1 MVEISIYND
10 RYIAFVKYLGT
21 LSIYTFSLC
30 YNVPMYDLT
39 IIGGG
44 PAGVS
49 AGVYAARKRL
59 KTLFITQE
67 FGGQSSVSEDIQN
80 WIGFPHI
87 SGLDLA
93 KSLETHLET
102 YKADIVDIHKGE
114 TVSKIEKKDKGFLV
128 TDGNGKQFETK
139 TVLVA
144 TGSQRRKLDIPGAA
158 EFEHKGITYC
168 ASCDGPLF
176 AGQDVAVIGGGNAA
190 FETTA
195 QLAAYTNTVY
205 LLNRTDSFRADEVTV
220 KRITENPKVK
230 IIMNAI
236 PSKIEGDKFANKLF
250 YKDAKSGEEKALDV
264 GGIFVEIGLVPAT
277 DYVAGLVELNSY
289 KQIVVN
295 PKNQQTNVPGVWAAG
310 DCTDG
315 IYHQNN
321 IASGDAVKALE
332 DIYQYLH
339 TR

>member
-1 MVEISIYND
+1 MLQ
-10 RYIAFVKYLGT
+10 YL
-21 LSIYTFSLC
+21 S
-30 YNVPMYDLT
+30 MYDLT

-87 SGLDLA
+87 SGTDLA

-114 TVSKIEKKDKGFLV
+114 TVTEIEKKDAGFLV
-128 TDGNGKQFETK
+128 TMDGGKTFETK

-144 TGSQRRKLDIPGAA
+144 SGSHRRKLDVPGAA

-176 AGQDVAVIGGGNAA
+176 AGKDVAVIGGGNAG
-190 FETTA
+190 FETTV
-195 QLAAYTNTVY
+195 QLAAYCPRVY
-205 LLNRTDSFRADEVTV
+205 LLNRSDSFRADEVTV
-220 KRITENPKVK
+220 KRVSENPNVT

-236 PSKIEGDKFANKLF
+236 PTKVEGGAFASKLS
-250 YKDAKSGEEKALDV
+250 YKDAKTGEEKTLNV
-264 GGIFVEIGLVPAT
+264 GGVFVEIGLIPAT
-277 DYVAGLVELNSY
+277 EYVAGLVTLNDY

-339 TR
+339 SR

>member
-1 MVEISIYND
+1 
-10 RYIAFVKYLGT
+10 
-21 LSIYTFSLC
+21 
-30 YNVPMYDLT
+30 MYDLT

-114 TVSKIEKKDKGFLV
+114 TVAKIEKKNGGFLV
-128 TDGNGKQFETK
+128 TEGNGKQFETK

-144 TGSQRRKLDIPGAA
+144 TGSQRRKLDVPGAT

-176 AGQDVAVIGGGNAA
+176 AGQDVAVIGGGNAG

-205 LLNRTDSFRADEVTV
+205 LLNRTDTFRADEVTV
-220 KRITENPKVK
+220 KRISENPKVK

-236 PSKIEGDKFANKLF
+236 PSKIEGDKFVKKLY
-250 YKDAKSGEEKALDV
+250 YKDAKTGEEKVLDI
-264 GGIFVEIGLVPAT
+264 GGVFVEIGLVPAT
-277 DYVAGLVELNSY
+277 DYVAGLVDLNSY
-289 KQIVVN
+289 KQVVVN
-295 PKNQQTNVPGVWAAG
+295 AKNQQTSTPGVWAAG

-339 TR
+339 AR

>member
-1 MVEISIYND
+1 
-10 RYIAFVKYLGT
+10 
-21 LSIYTFSLC
+21 
-30 YNVPMYDLT
+30 MYDLT

-59 KTLFITQE
+59 KTLFLTLD

-87 SGLDLA
+87 SGTELA
-93 KSLETHLET
+93 KSLENHLET
-102 YKADIVDIHKGE
+102 YKADIVDVHKGT
-114 TVSKIEKKDKGFLV
+114 TVTKITKIEGGFSIE
-128 TDGNGKQFETK
+128 TDGGTFQSK
-139 TVLVA
+139 TVLVT
-144 TGSQRRKLDIPGAA
+144 TGSKRRKLDIPGAD
-158 EFEHKGITYC
+158 EYEHKGITYC

-176 AGQDVAVIGGGNAA
+176 AGRDVAVIGGGNAG

-195 QLAAYTNTVY
+195 QLAAYTNKVY

-220 KRITENPKVK
+220 KRVGENPKVQ
-230 IIMNAI
+230 IVLNAI
-236 PSKIEGDKFANKLF
+236 PTKVEGDQFVKKLF
-250 YKDAKSGEEKALDV
+250 YKDAKTNEEKVLDI

-277 DYVAGLVELNSY
+277 DYVEGLVELNQY
-289 KQIVVN
+289 KQIIVN
-295 PKNQQTNVPGVWAAG
+295 PKNQQTNTPGVWAAG